1 MATTYS
7 EVATSFASRRH
18 SVRTEGSGM
27 SRLADFVFRSDEITG
42 RLCSECHALCTER
55 YGASAS
61 RNTQS
66 HFNAKISSRR
76 KPAYRP
82 IITNTYGGS
91 PLMATRSLST
101 CSSVSAYGKQKRLQL
116 QNKCL
121 SFILRLSSF
130 GRKSFTGAGIDD
142 FAFDCRI
149 ENALVQHLNRAIY

>member
-1 MATTYS
+1 MIYCHTRLNCVYDSGSPSRLATTYS

-66 HFNAKISSRR
+66 HFNAKISSRH

-101 CSSVSAYGKQKRLQL
+101 CSSVSASRSFCGFPPLEERVSQGQESMIL
-116 QNKCL
+116 L
-121 SFILRLSSF
+121 S
-130 GRKSFTGAGIDD
+130 TA
-142 FAFDCRI
+142 
-149 ENALVQHLNRAIY
+149 E